1 MRIHVKRIIKGS
13 VAGIGWV
20 GIALLFGCSR
30 PAPASPPI
38 ATPPTT
44 APTVDPYAGGQSYP
58 WQLSEN
64 AGLAALALASES
76 TTLASE
82 TPTYASNAWG
92 PIERNASNG
101 EQNGG
106 DGKPLTLNGKVYAQ
120 GYGVHAGSEL
130 RFDLG
135 SGDAACS
142 TFSADVGLDD
152 EVGSRGSAVFQVYG
166 DGAKL
171 YDSGIL
177 TGASA
182 GKSLSVSV
190 AGKKELR
197 LIVTDA
203 GDGISYDHADWGSPV
218 LNCGGQTPATT
229 IRINAGGEAQ
239 TINGQNWLGCTALNA
254 CGGFVSGG
262 VAYAEARPISGV
274 TSPQET
280 NLYQTEWTGGAT
292 TGVSAGQ
299 TAFEFKVP
307 VPNGP
312 YQVKLHFAELNKT
325 AGQRVF
331 DVKLENQAV
340 LSNFDLF
347 TAAGGAQRPLVR
359 SFPVTVGDNLLNI
372 AFLRG
377 IENAKIS
384 GIEIVSGATDAPTPG
399 RLAELPGELVF
410 STVQNVVSA
419 SQVVALNNTG
429 PGPLTISAL
438 NFGGANAAVFGL
450 VNAPALPLTLA
461 ANQTLNLNV
470 RFAPISVGTFGGELQ
485 VTTSAAPG
493 SINPSPI
500 NTVKL
505 YGLGAR
511 GLEGELEPTLQ
522 QIVTTLGY
530 QIDVGSSALILGTA
544 DTLKGDEVR
553 APMFQKAGSGPVTL
567 SAVARYSP
575 QGELP
580 FGYVTSG
587 NAALRAVGSVAAA
600 QAQTLN
606 PALTSGTQASFDPG
620 SASFSFYTGRVSFS
634 LFDTF
639 TDDSRNTAQG
649 QIKHAVRVYP
659 LRDRAGNLIA
669 NSYLLAFE
677 PASNGDYNDYVFVA
691 QNVTPV
697 SPVAASAA
705 PALSWTEQAGALTAV
720 FESQGT
726 AVGNKLY
733 IFGGFTDGLIGSTKS
748 QAYDAVANRWAAL
761 KDMPEP
767 LTHAAVAEDGSTIYI
782 AGGFIGNHP
791 GPQTNHVWKYDTMNN
806 TWSAGTPLPGA
817 RGGGALV
824 RIGRTLHFVGGVE
837 RDLSDL
843 KTYLRDSPEHWTFN
857 LDGGA
862 NAGWQTAAPLPNPR
876 NHTAGVAL
884 NGKLYVL
891 GGQHLSDEVSA
902 NQTQVDLYDPQTD
915 TWTQRASLPR
925 PVGHTSDSTVVMNN
939 RIVMIAG
946 VTNGSPDTGSLK
958 IADVNEYDPVSNTW
972 RALTNLPAP
981 RQSPVAGVIDG
992 RLIVAT
998 GSLPAGIFNTTW
1010 TGEWR

>member
-1 MRIHVKRIIKGS
+1 MNKLKTNTFRINKL
-13 VAGIGWV
+13 GWLGV
-20 GIALLFGCSR
+20 TLLLLGCNQH
-30 PAPASPPI
+30 APSA
-38 ATPPTT
+38 A
-44 APTVDPYAGGQSYP
+44 DPYAGGQTHP
-58 WQLSEN
+58 WAVTDS
-64 AGLAALALASES
+64 AGLAGLALTSS
-76 TTLASE
+76 SNSLVLE

-130 RFDLG
+130 RFDLS

-152 EVGSRGSAVFQVYG
+152 EVGSRGSAVFQVFA
-166 DGAKL
+166 DGNKV
-171 YDSGIL
+171 YDSGKL

-218 LNCGGQTPATT
+218 LNCGDQTPATT

-262 VAYAEARPISGV
+262 VAYAQATPISGV

-280 NLYQTEWTGGAT
+280 NLYQTEWTGGET

-384 GIEIVSGATDAPTPG
+384 GIEIVSGATDTPTPG
-399 RLAELPGELVF
+399 HLAELPGELVF
-410 STVQNVVSA
+410 STVQNVVST

-438 NFGGANAAVFGL
+438 NFGGANASSFRLAST
-450 VNAPALPLTLA
+450 PTLPLTLA
-461 ANQTLNLNV
+461 PNQTINV
-470 RFAPISVGTFGGELQ
+470 NVVCLPNSIGALRGELQ
-485 VTTSAAPG
+485 VVAGAS
-493 SINPSPI
+493 PSS
-500 NTVKL
+500 VKL
-505 YGLGAR
+505 YGLSAR

-530 QIDVGSSALILGTA
+530 QIDVGSSALILGTG

-553 APMFQKAGSGPVTL
+553 APVFQKAGSGPVTL
-567 SAVARYSP
+567 RAVARYSP

-587 NAALRAVGSVAAA
+587 NAALRAVGSVTAT

-659 LRDRAGNLIA
+659 LKDRAGTLVA
-669 NSYLLAFE
+669 NSYLIGVE
-677 PASNGDYNDYVFVA
+677 ASANGDYNDYVFMV

-697 SPVAASAA
+697 KSAA
-705 PALSWTEQAGALTAV
+705 ALSWKTQAGALTAV

-733 IFGGFTDGLIGSTKS
+733 VFGGFTNGLVGSTKA
-748 QAYDAVANRWAAL
+748 QAYDATTNRWAAL
-761 KDMPEP
+761 KDVPES

-782 AGGFIGNHP
+782 AGGFVGNHP
-791 GPQTNHVWKYDTMNN
+791 GPQTNHVWKYDTLKNE
-806 TWSAGTPLPGA
+806 WSPGIPLPGA

-824 RIGRTLHFVGGVE
+824 RIGRILHFVGGVE
-837 RDLSDL
+837 RDLNDL
-843 KTYLRDSPEHWTFN
+843 KTYLRDSPEHWTLN

-862 NAGWQTAAPLPNPR
+862 NATWQTAAPMPNPR
-876 NHTAGVAL
+876 NHTAGVNL
-884 NGKLYVL
+884 NGQLYVL

-902 NQTQVDLYDPQTD
+902 NQTQVDLYDPQTN

-946 VTNGSPDTGSLK
+946 VTDGSPDTGSLK

-981 RQSPVAGVIDG
+981 RQSPVAGVIGG
-992 RLIVAT
+992 RLYVTT

-1010 TGEWR
+1010 VGEWR